1 LFEVTKL
8 KTKEKAI
15 LVGVKLPS
23 LSRFSLEE
31 SLQELVL
38 LTETAGGEVLETV
51 IQERQKLNPAF
62 FIGKGKVDQIKS
74 LSQRLG
80 GNIII
85 FDDDLTPAQ
94 VYNLEKKLDLKVID
108 RSWLILDIFAKRA
121 RSKEAKVQ
129 VELAQLKYLLPRLT
143 RGWTH
148 LSRQWGGIGTKGPGE
163 TQLEMDRRR
172 VKRKILE
179 LEKTLTKIDKE
190 RCIQRK
196 RREDIFKITLVGY
209 TNVGKS
215 TLFNQLTSSSVFV
228 EEKLFA
234 TLDSTTRLLKISENG
249 KFTEGVKIVITDT
262 IGFIRKL
269 PHHLVASFKSTLD
282 EVRLADLLL
291 HVVDISHPDF
301 QQHIAKVDQVLFE
314 LDSRD
319 KPTLMTY
326 NKIDKLPQAYTLN
339 FPSSSHQEN
348 GRIFVSARDDI
359 GIGDLAERIVN
370 FAKGDWAEAWLYL
383 ENGNSDVLPYVYKM
397 GVVMESK
404 FQKEGIRL
412 RIRGKREN
420 LWRIRKLNSGLKLKF
435 LVT

>member
-1 LFEVTKL
+1 MFEVAKL

-23 LSRFSLEE
+23 VSRFTLEE

-38 LTETAGGEVLETV
+38 LTETAGGEVLQTV
-51 IQERQKLNPAF
+51 IQERQKLNPTF
-62 FIGKGKVDQIKS
+62 FIGKGKTNQIKS

-80 GNIII
+80 ANILI

-94 VYNLEKKLDLKVID
+94 VYNLEKTLDIKVID

-172 VKRKILE
+172 VRRKILE
-179 LEKTLTKIDKE
+179 LEKGLLKIDKE
-190 RCIQRK
+190 RSVQRR
-196 RREDIFKITLVGY
+196 RRESIFKVTLVGY

-234 TLDSTTRLLKISENG
+234 TLDSTTRLLRVSGNG
-249 KFTEGVKIVITDT
+249 KLKETAKIVITDT

-269 PHHLVASFKSTLD
+269 PQHLVASFKSTLD

-301 QQHIAKVDQVLFE
+301 LQHIAKVNQVLSE
-314 LDSRD
+314 LDSLD
-319 KPTLMTY
+319 KPTIMTY

-339 FPSSSHQEN
+339 FPSASHQEN
-348 GRIFVSARDDI
+348 GRILVSARDDI
-359 GIGDLAERIVN
+359 GIGDLAERIGN
-370 FAKGDWAEAWLYL
+370 FAKGDWAEAWLYVG
-383 ENGNSDVLPYVYKM
+383 NGNSDLLPHVYKI
-397 GVVMESK
+397 GIVTESK
-404 FQKEGIRL
+404 FEKEGIRL
-412 RIRGKREN
+412 RIKGKREN
-420 LWRIRKLNSGLKLKF
+420 LQKIRKLNSQLKLKF
-435 LVT
+435 LAT

>member
-1 LFEVTKL
+1 MFEVAKL

-23 LSRFSLEE
+23 VSRFTLEE

-38 LTETAGGEVLETV
+38 LTETAGGEVSQTV
-51 IQERQKLNPAF
+51 IQERQKLNPTF
-62 FIGKGKVDQIKS
+62 FIGKGKTNQIRS

-80 GNIII
+80 ANVLI

-94 VYNLEKKLDLKVID
+94 VYNLEKTLDIKVID

-172 VKRKILE
+172 VRRKILE
-179 LEKTLTKIDKE
+179 LEKSLLKIDKE
-190 RCIQRK
+190 RSVQRR
-196 RREDIFKITLVGY
+196 RRESIFKVTLVGY

-234 TLDSTTRLLKISENG
+234 TLDSTTRLLRVSGNG
-249 KFTEGVKIVITDT
+249 KLKETAKIVITDT

-269 PHHLVASFKSTLD
+269 PQHLVASFKSTLD

-301 QQHIAKVDQVLFE
+301 LQHIAKVNQVLSE
-314 LDSRD
+314 LDSLD
-319 KPTLMTY
+319 KPTIMTY

-339 FPSSSHQEN
+339 FPSASHQEN
-348 GRIFVSARDDI
+348 GRILVSARDDI
-359 GIGDLAERIVN
+359 GIGDLAERIGN
-370 FAKGDWAEAWLYL
+370 FAKGDWAEAWLYVG
-383 ENGNSDVLPYVYKM
+383 NGNSDLLPHVYKI
-397 GVVMESK
+397 GIVTESK
-404 FQKEGIRL
+404 FEKEGIRL
-412 RIRGKREN
+412 RIKGKREN
-420 LWRIRKLNSGLKLKF
+420 LQKIRKLNSELKLKF
-435 LVT
+435 LAT